1 MIHFVKLRQWGLPDK
16 TGGMFKS
23 LLSIFVFV
31 MSASLLTAGEKETL
45 FNGSNFDSWEFREG
59 AWVVDSDGSMTC
71 KMEKV
76 KAKNGKVRVKGMGYA
91 WTKQKYSDFELSLS
105 YKLSEGANSG
115 VFYRTDKDNPVN
127 GGFEIQLM
135 DNEGF
140 QKTHGK
146 KDAKKLN
153 GSFYDAKAPSSNPA
167 NPVGEWNSFK
177 LICKGPRVRLA
188 INGVQVFDVNV
199 DDWDTAGLNPDGTK
213 NKFKTAL
220 KELPRNG
227 LIGLQNH
234 GQVVWFK
241 DIAIKKL

>member
-1 MIHFVKLRQWGLPDK
+1 MRLRILLGLL
-16 TGGMFKS
+16 TITS
-23 LLSIFVFV
+23 LI
-31 MSASLLTAGEKETL
+31 LTAGQRQIL
-45 FNGSNFDSWEFREG
+45 FNGSNLKSWEYRPG
-59 AWVVDSDGSMTC
+59 SWVLDADGSLTC

-76 KAKNGKVRVKGMGYA
+76 KAKNGKIRVRGMGYI
-91 WTKQKYSDFELSLS
+91 WTKKEFSDFELSLS

-153 GSFYDAKAPSSNPA
+153 GSFYDAKAPSSDPA
-167 NPVGEWNSFK
+167 KPVGEWNTFK
-177 LICKGPRVRLA
+177 LTCKGRRIRLS
-188 INGVQVFDVNV
+188 INGVQVFDVDV
-199 DDWDTAGLNPDGTK
+199 DDWDTAGKNPDGTN

-220 KELPRNG
+220 KDLPRTG
-227 LIGLQNH
+227 RIGLQNH

-241 DIAIKKL
+241 DIVIKPL

>member
-1 MIHFVKLRQWGLPDK
+1 MTMKK
-16 TGGMFKS
+16 
-23 LLSIFVFV
+23 
-31 MSASLLTAGEKETL
+31 LLTFLAIVLCLPTVQAGDREIL
-45 FNGSNFDSWEFREG
+45 FNGSNLSAWEYRPG
-59 AWVVDSDGSMTC
+59 GWVLAEDGSLTC

-76 KAKNGKVRVKGMGYA
+76 KAKNGKVRVRGMGYI
-91 WTKQKYSDFELSLS
+91 WTKKEYGNFELKLS

-167 NPVGEWNSFK
+167 KPVGKWNTFK
-177 LICKGPRVRLA
+177 LVCKGPIIRLW
-188 INGVQVFDVNV
+188 INGVQVFDVDV
-199 DDWDTAGLNPDGTK
+199 DDWHTAGLNPDGTK

-220 KELPRNG
+220 KDLPRVG
-227 LIGLQNH
+227 RIGLQNH

-241 DIAIKKL
+241 DVVIKPL

>member
-1 MIHFVKLRQWGLPDK
+1 MKRLLIVSAFALA
-16 TGGMFKS
+16 
-23 LLSIFVFV
+23 LSILN
-31 MSASLLTAGEKETL
+31 SHAGQREIL
-45 FNGSNFDSWEFREG
+45 FNGSNLRAWEYRPGSW
-59 AWVVDSDGSMTC
+59 VLDSDGSMTC

-76 KAKNGKVRVKGMGYA
+76 KAKNGKVRVRGMGYI
-91 WTKQKYSDFELSLS
+91 WTKKEYGDFELNLS

-115 VFYRTDKDNPVN
+115 VFYRTDKDNPVH

-153 GSFYDAKAPSSNPA
+153 GSFYDAKAPSSDPA
-167 NPVGEWNSFK
+167 KPVGEWNTFK
-177 LICKGPRVRLA
+177 LTCKGSSIRLS

-199 DDWDTAGLNPDGTK
+199 DQWHTAGLNPDGTK

-220 KELPRNG
+220 KDLPRTG
-227 LIGLQNH
+227 RIGLQNH

-241 DIAIKKL
+241 DISIKKL